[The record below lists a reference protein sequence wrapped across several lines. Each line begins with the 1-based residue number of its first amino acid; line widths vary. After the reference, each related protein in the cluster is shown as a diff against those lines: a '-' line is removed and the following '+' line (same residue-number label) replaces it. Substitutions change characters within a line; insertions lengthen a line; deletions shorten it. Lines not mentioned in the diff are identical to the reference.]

1 MPVIELT
8 LDATQLILGSI
19 CYLLTIV
26 KILIIVSFNFKV
38 LMLTPHSSW
47 NKSLEVTKS
56 KSVLGLKRDLCSAPI

>member
-26 KILIIVSFNFKV
+26 KILIIVSFNAD
-38 LMLTPHSSW
+38 T
-47 NKSLEVTKS
+47 SLIMEQKF
-56 KSVLGLKRDLCSAPI
+56 GGY